1 MGEIIMKL
9 KYFLHKCR
17 NIIKLRYI
25 FRDVF
30 NHYEEI
36 NNIEKLPE
44 LKFIQLGC
52 SDFIKVMDKKQISQ
66 NNNKFEILYVS
77 TILHRCE
84 LPKLRH
90 LHLFY
95 FNHCDTRKR
104 IAYWVQKLPQD
115 IYNDL
120 QKTKTI
126 PEPIR
131 GEYKTVEGT
140 ILMPEEDLIK
150 FHKMFKS

>member
-1 MGEIIMKL
+1 MKL
-9 KYFLHKCR
+9 KYFLHRYR

-52 SDFIKVMDKKQISQ
+52 SDFIKVMDKKQEYWNS
-66 NNNKFEILYVS
+66 NKCETSYVL

-84 LPKLRH
+84 LPKLRY

-95 FNHCDTRKR
+95 FNDYDLMKR
-104 IAYWVQKLPQD
+104 IAYWIQKLPQD
-115 IYNDL
+115 VYNDL
-120 QKTKTI
+120 QETNTI
-126 PEPIR
+126 PEPIS
-131 GEYKTVEGT
+131 GEYKTLTGT

-150 FHKMFKS
+150 FHNIFKS